1 MVDLSVATEHSEA
14 SDHGVPNLNEFST
27 SADLRVVESG
37 SEGSGYLAGALDK
50 SLYTDRATTL
60 KKHLDFAK
68 ICVDVE
74 AMFDIPSA
82 ITMDLG
88 DSSGSLK
95 GAESDVIVPKVGSAG
110 VVEGMVVDAV
120 NESVNAKVVG
130 GVVVGSDSD
139 VAVVVEAG
147 AGIYDAFIEILV
159 VVDIVVSTSS
169 GDVGSATFLKEIV
182 LGVLLINLRCFVMLL
197 KIKVVEEGPSRLER
211 VAAGG
216 VAELMD
222 KLKPKEKTG
231 KRKGKR

>member
-37 SEGSGYLAGALDK
+37 
-50 SLYTDRATTL
+50 R
-60 KKHLDFAK
+60 
-68 ICVDVE
+68 
-74 AMFDIPSA
+74 
-82 ITMDLG
+82 